1 MCPLS
6 IPGDAGYV
14 IRLARLLALPR
25 PSYTTYGPL
34 LVAVAYYLGARVGF
48 NLTIASQPVS
58 MLWPP
63 NAILLGAL
71 LLAPARAWPVF
82 IAAALPAHL
91 AVELN
96 DGVKA
101 SMMLCW
107 FISNAAQAVL
117 GAALM
122 RRALPGIT
130 RFDNLR
136 AVSVFVIY
144 GAGVAPFLATF
155 LDTGFVWWTGWRTSG
170 FVEIWRVR
178 FFSNVLAVFTIVP
191 VIVAFG
197 DPLFIRLR
205 GLTWRRWL
213 EAIALTI
220 ALTALCVVTFTLA
233 APAQYAIP
241 TLLYVPLPFLLWAA
255 VRFGP
260 AGTSAALLVFAVASI
275 NGAIRGRGP
284 FTGSDVTAQVL
295 AIQLFLIVTYVP
307 LLALA
312 AVIRERGNADGIVRR
327 TNEQLE
333 LALSAAK
340 MGMWESDL
348 AGDHT
353 TLSDQS
359 QEIFGFKKL
368 PAYASSVVLDAVDAR
383 DHAVVLSAAQRAL
396 EDSGQYEAEFRV
408 ALADDTVRW
417 VLAKGQ
423 VIRDWSGRPSRLI
436 GVHTDVTERKL
447 VEATRRSEAALRE
460 SEARL
465 RELADAMPQIVWTAR
480 ADGTID
486 YFNRKWYEFTEMGE
500 GEITNDTWL
509 DVMHPGDRLSCL
521 RAWESSVKNGTAH
534 QHEGRFLC
542 VATGE
547 YHWHLTR
554 ALPVR
559 DEFGN
564 IRHWYGTATDID
576 DHKRIEQALRDSERR
591 LLALGEELE
600 KRVAE
605 RTAEL
610 NASEE
615 RFGKAFRASPV
626 AIAIIRDRD
635 GRVVE
640 MNERWGAM
648 FGVARSDAIGKTI
661 TELQLY
667 PNLEDRAR
675 IASDLA
681 TLGFVHELEVDLSNQ
696 RRETLRGVIACE
708 RVELGGEHCLI
719 TMIRDITERRRAEHE
734 IVAQRRQLQHLGRV
748 ALLGELS
755 SAIAHELNQPLTA
768 ILANARAAQRM
779 LQRERVDHKELHGI
793 LGDIASDDLRAG
805 AVIHRVRALLR
816 RGETEPQLVDI
827 NEIVGEVLD
836 LAHSDLIQ
844 RAVSVTTHL
853 AESML
858 LIVGDRVQLQ
868 QVLLNMIVNGCE
880 AMADNP
886 RSDRILTI
894 TTTTEND
901 AIRVAVSDRGTGIA
915 NAVVD
920 SVFEPFVTSKAH
932 GLGLGLSICRSI
944 VNAHGGRMWA
954 VNNAGR
960 GATFNVT
967 IPQGAAVALQAPT
980 LTTKREA
987 ASVSY

>member
-1 MCPLS
+1 
-6 IPGDAGYV
+6 V
-14 IRLARLLALPR
+14 
-25 PSYTTYGPL
+25 
-34 LVAVAYYLGARVGF
+34 LVAVAYYLGARIGF
-48 NLTIASQPVS
+48 SLAIASQPVS

-63 NAILLGAL
+63 NAVLLGAL
-71 LLAPARAWPVF
+71 LLARPRTWPILIGV
-82 IAAALPAHL
+82 ALPAHL
-91 AVELN
+91 AVELTA
-96 DGVKA
+96 DVPLT
-101 SMMLCW
+101 MVFCW
-107 FISNAAQAVL
+107 YISNVTQAVL

-122 RRALPGIT
+122 RWKSPGT
-130 RFDNLR
+130 ARFDNLR
-136 AVSVFVIY
+136 TVSVFVIY
-144 GAGVAPFLATF
+144 GAGVAPFVTSF
-155 LDTGFVWWTGWRTSG
+155 LDTGFVLLNHWRTSG
-170 FVEIWRVR
+170 FFEIWRVR
-178 FFSNVLAVFTIVP
+178 FFSNVLAIFTIVP
-191 VIVAFG
+191 VIVAWG
-197 DPLFIRLR
+197 DPLFPRLR
-205 GLTWRRWL
+205 DLTRSRL
-213 EAIALTI
+213 IEAIALTI
-220 ALTALCVVTFTLA
+220 GLTTLCVVSFA
-233 APAQYAIP
+233 VPSPAQYATP
-241 TLLYVPLPFLLWAA
+241 ALLYVPLPFLLWAA

-260 AGTSAALLVFAVASI
+260 AGTSAALLVFAIASMS
-275 NGAIRGRGP
+275 GAIRGRGP
-284 FTGSDVTAQVL
+284 FIGGDLGAQVL
-295 AIQLFLIVTYVP
+295 SIQVFLIVTYIP

-312 AVIRERGNADGIVRR
+312 AVIRERTNADSAVRR
-327 TNEQLE
+327 TSEQLQ

-340 MGMWESDL
+340 MGTWEADIE
-348 AGDHT
+348 GEHT
-353 TLSDQS
+353 TLSEQS
-359 QEIFGFKKL
+359 REMFGFDES
-368 PAYASSVVLDAVDAR
+368 PAYATKVILDRVDVR
-383 DHAVVLSAAQRAL
+383 DHAVVLGAAQRAL
-396 EDSGQYEAEFRV
+396 QDSGQYEAEFRV
-408 ALADDTVRW
+408 ALEGNAVRW

-423 VIRDWSGRPSRLI
+423 VIRDWSGRPMRLI

-447 VEATRRSEAALRE
+447 IEAARRTEAALRE
-460 SEARL
+460 SESRL
-465 RELADAMPQIVWTAR
+465 RELADAMPQIVWTAKP
-480 ADGTID
+480 DGTID
-486 YFNRKWYEFTEMGE
+486 YFNRKWYELTATHEDL
-500 GEITNDTWL
+500 ITQDTWL
-509 DVMHPGDRLSCL
+509 SAMHPEDRRSCL
-521 RAWESSVKNGTAH
+521 DAWQASVRNGTAH
-534 QHEGRFLC
+534 EHEGRFLS
-542 VATGE
+542 ASSGE

-559 DEFGN
+559 DEGGV
-564 IRHWYGTATDID
+564 IRQWFGTATDID
-576 DHKRIEQALRDSERR
+576 DHKRTEEALRDGERR
-591 LLALGEELE
+591 LRALGEELE
-600 KRVAE
+600 ARVAE

-615 RFGKAFRASPV
+615 RFGKAFRSSPV

-640 MNERWGAM
+640 MNERWEAM
-648 FGVARSDAIGKTI
+648 FGVARHDAIGRTI
-661 TELQLY
+661 TELDLY
-667 PNLEDRAR
+667 PNVEDRAR

-779 LQRERVDHKELHGI
+779 LQRERVDHKELHSI

-816 RGETEPQLVDI
+816 RGETDPQLVDI
-827 NEIVGEVLD
+827 NEVVAEVLD

-844 RAVSVTTHL
+844 RAVSVTTNL

-880 AMADNP
+880 AMVDNP
-886 RSDRILTI
+886 RSDRVLTI

-901 AIRVAVSDRGTGIA
+901 AVRVAVSDRGTGIA

-920 SVFEPFVTSKAH
+920 SVFEPFVTSKSH

-960 GATFNVT
+960 GATFNVA
-967 IPQGAAVALQAPT
+967 IPQGAAVTLQAPT
-980 LTTKREA
+980 LTPTKREA
-987 ASVSY
+987 ASAGY

>member
-1 MCPLS
+1 MYAP
-6 IPGDAGYV
+6 V
-14 IRLARLLALPR
+14 
-25 PSYTTYGPL
+25 

-48 NLTIASQPVS
+48 SLAIESQPVS

-71 LLAPARAWPVF
+71 LLAPPRMWAV
-82 IAAALPAHL
+82 IIGAAFPAHL
-91 AVELN
+91 AVEL
-96 DGVKA
+96 A
-101 SMMLCW
+101 SDVPLTMVLCW
-107 FISNAAQAVL
+107 YISNVTQAVL

-122 RRALPGIT
+122 RWASPGQT

-136 AVSVFVIY
+136 AVSVFVIC
-144 GAGVAPFLATF
+144 GAGIAPLVASF
-155 LDTGFVWWTGWRTSG
+155 LDTEFVILNHWRTTG
-170 FVEIWRVR
+170 FLGIWRIR
-178 FFSNVLAVFTIVP
+178 FLSNVLAIFTIVP
-191 VIVAFG
+191 VIVAWG
-197 DPLFIRLR
+197 DPLFTTLRDLAKPRL
-205 GLTWRRWL
+205 L
-213 EAIALTI
+213 EAVALTI
-220 ALTALCVVTFTLA
+220 GLTTLCVVSFIVPS
-233 APAQYAIP
+233 PALSGTPA
-241 TLLYVPLPFLLWAA
+241 LLYVPLPFLLWAA

-260 AGTSAALLVFAVASI
+260 AGTSAALLVFAVVSI
-275 NGAIRGRGP
+275 SGAIRGRGP
-284 FTGSDVTAQVL
+284 FIGADVSKQVL
-295 AIQLFLIVTYVP
+295 SIQVFLIVTYVP

-312 AVIRERGNADGIVRR
+312 AVIRERTNADSAVRR
-327 TNEQLE
+327 TNEQLQ

-340 MGMWESDL
+340 MGTWEADL
-348 AGDHT
+348 AGDLT
-353 TLSDQS
+353 TLSQQS
-359 QEIFGFKKL
+359 RDMFGFEES
-368 PAYASSVVLDAVDAR
+368 PAYTSNAILDRVDVRDHPVVLG
-383 DHAVVLSAAQRAL
+383 AAQRAL
-396 EDSGQYEAEFRV
+396 EDGGQYEAEFRV
-408 ALADDTVRW
+408 ALEDDAVRW

-423 VIRDWSGRPSRLI
+423 VIRDWSGRPMRLI
-436 GVHTDVTERKL
+436 GVHTDVTERRL
-447 VEATRRSEAALRE
+447 IEAARRNEVALRE

-465 RELADAMPQIVWTAR
+465 RELADAMPQIVWTAKP
-480 ADGTID
+480 DGQID
-486 YFNRKWYEFTEMGE
+486 YLNRRWYDLTATDEDV
-500 GEITNDTWL
+500 ISQDTWL
-509 DVMHPGDRLSCL
+509 RMMHSEDRISVLDS
-521 RAWESSVKNGTAH
+521 WEVSVRDGTAFE
-534 QHEGRFLC
+534 HELRLLI
-542 VATGE
+542 AETGE
-547 YHWHLTR
+547 YHWHLAR

-559 DEFGN
+559 DESGA
-564 IRHWYGTATDID
+564 IQRWYGTATDINA
-576 DHKRIEQALRDSERR
+576 HKRIEEALRDGERR
-591 LLALGEELE
+591 LRALGEELE
-600 KRVAE
+600 ARVAE

-635 GRVVE
+635 GRLVE
-640 MNERWGAM
+640 MNERWEAM
-648 FGVARSDAIGKTI
+648 FGVSRQDAIGKTI
-661 TELQLY
+661 TELDLY
-667 PNLEDRAR
+667 PTLEDRSR

-708 RVELGGEHCLI
+708 RVELAGEHCLI

-779 LQRERVDHKELHGI
+779 LQRERVDHKELHSI

-816 RGETEPQLVDI
+816 RGETDPQLVDI
-827 NEIVGEVLD
+827 NEVVAEVLD

-844 RAVSVTTHL
+844 RAVSVTTNL

-880 AMADNP
+880 AMVDNP

-894 TTTTEND
+894 STTTEGD
-901 AIRVAVSDRGTGIA
+901 AVRVAVSDRGTGIA

-920 SVFEPFVTSKAH
+920 SVFEPFVTSKPH

-960 GATFNVT
+960 GATFNVS
-967 IPQGAAVALQAPT
+967 IPQGAAVTLQAST
-980 LTTKREA
+980 LTPQRREA
-987 ASVSY
+987 ASASY